1 MQRLSQHNK
10 TQTKN
15 EVSFLLFC
23 LSERIEEQGVQP
35 LLDFLAGNLTWPVLT
50 TAWKEEEYDEI
61 GTMATLQGGY
71 SNSILVDFYVGTDDT
86 NSSIYVLQVS
96 KPGSLP
102 LRKFSRVWWLHADVP
117 HVTYFPSKVDAI
129 QYTDFISVRLIFNEV
144 MKMKIIASTHKWPK
158 WKTCNPLG
166 FRCDV
171 AGKGS
176 WFRTRVL
183 LLLFALIFTCL
194 LFRSTKLV

>member
-102 LRKFSRVWWLHADVP
+102 LRKFSRV
-117 HVTYFPSKVDAI
+117 
-129 QYTDFISVRLIFNEV
+129 
-144 MKMKIIASTHKWPK
+144 
-158 WKTCNPLG
+158 
-166 FRCDV
+166 
-171 AGKGS
+171 
-176 WFRTRVL
+176 
-183 LLLFALIFTCL
+183 
-194 LFRSTKLV
+194 